1 LLEPQRTNLAIRSQE
16 FDNSIWT
23 TDSSF
28 ATVTADATTSKW
40 STANADKIV
49 ATTGS
54 TAHYIRQTN
63 ITVVADKY
71 TFSVLAKK
79 AEWDTIELEGTNY
92 WPSSPQ
98 GVFNLNTGV
107 VFSATNATATIEDWG
122 DGWYLCTVTATTNAI
137 AGSNAKF
144 QISIGN
150 NNSLFVSGDNT
161 SGLYVSDAQLE
172 LGTYHTSRIVT
183 AGSTVTRLAD
193 ASSTTGLSSVIGQS
207 EGVFYVEMAALT
219 TEISNRSISL
229 SDGTTTIELHLL
241 LVLL

>member
-1 LLEPQRTNLAIRSQE
+1 MSLLDKASLVQIPSGYKATKLYSVVPESGVGDLSFTRASTATRVNDSGLIETVAIDTPRIDYTLSGCGKLILEPQRTNLAIRSQE

-23 TDSSF
+23 TNSSF

-40 STANADKIV
+40 GTANADKIV

-79 AEWDTIELEGTNY
+79 AEWNTIELRGTNF
-92 WPSSPQ
+92 WASTPQ

-107 VFSATNATATIEDWG
+107 VFSTANATATIEDWG

-161 SGLYVSDAQLE
+161 SGLYVSDA
-172 LGTYHTSRIVT
+172 
-183 AGSTVTRLAD
+183 
-193 ASSTTGLSSVIGQS
+193 
-207 EGVFYVEMAALT
+207 
-219 TEISNRSISL
+219 
-229 SDGTTTIELHLL
+229 
-241 LVLL
+241 